1 MLKDMNYD
9 ELDNLYIGMSRFLHE
24 ELARRNLD
32 IIDSMKLVRKFD
44 EIRELIKERQHE
56 LEKKELR
63 A

>member
-24 ELARRNLD
+24 ELARQNLD

>member
-1 MLKDMNYD
+1 MLNDMNYD
-9 ELDNLYIGMSRFLHE
+9 ELDDLYIGMSRFLHE

>member
-1 MLKDMNYD
+1 MLNDMNYD

>member
-1 MLKDMNYD
+1 MLNDMNYD
-9 ELDNLYIGMSRFLHE
+9 ELDDLYIGMSRFLHE

-32 IIDSMKLVRKFD
+32 IIDSMKMVRKFD